1 MHLEKIMK
9 HETAGDPVGG
19 CKWSRKSTYQI
30 ARQLNHL
37 GIQVSAGTVG
47 RLLKAQDYSLRV
59 NRKSLESN
67 SGKAPDPHRR
77 DRQFHYIRRQRR
89 TYETRDL
96 PVISVDTKSGELIGC
111 FFQSGQRWSSELLPV
126 FDHDF
131 PSQAMGV
138 GIPYGIYDAGRNEGF
153 VAVGTNS
160 DTSAFAVDSIRTWWL
175 QIGHHHYPEA
185 DEILLL
191 ADCGGSNG
199 YRTRLWK
206 QQLQERF
213 CNPLGLKVRVAHY
226 PPGASKWNPI
236 EHRLFSFISANW
248 AAEPLVSYQTML
260 NFIRTTRIEEG
271 LLERYSGAYAIL
283 VNRVNSYSHNHDSMA
298 KIAELQN
305 VVAIAIV
312 VYTDTAGVAAQ
323 LHRIYMDNVRVFK
336 DRTTATTWL
345 REAITKCI

>member
-1 MHLEKIMK
+1 MR
-9 HETAGDPVGG
+9 P
-19 CKWSRKSTYQI
+19 
-30 ARQLNHL
+30 
-37 GIQVSAGTVG
+37 GIFLSSA
-47 RLLKAQDYSLRV
+47 
-59 NRKSLESN
+59 
-67 SGKAPDPHRR
+67 
-77 DRQFHYIRRQRR
+77 
-89 TYETRDL
+89 
-96 PVISVDTKSGELIGC
+96 
-111 FFQSGQRWSSELLPV
+111 
-126 FDHDF
+126 
-131 PSQAMGV
+131 
-138 GIPYGIYDAGRNEGF
+138 
-153 VAVGTNS
+153 
-160 DTSAFAVDSIRTWWL
+160 SI
-175 QIGHHHYPEA
+175 
-185 DEILLL
+185 
-191 ADCGGSNG
+191 
-199 YRTRLWK
+199 WK

-213 CNPLGLKVRVAHY
+213 CNPLGLKVRVAHS